1 MLIRL
6 ADLYEV
12 SRLKQNLA
20 KLRVKLSRAEGTPRV
35 KHVL

>member
-1 MLIRL
+1 MLIGS

-20 KLRVKLSRAEGTPRV
+20 SLSNVLRAKLARAEGTYT
-35 KHVL
+35 